1 MPRTHSKKGLSMS
14 RIQALNPDH
23 VPASIR
29 STLNAVQ
36 ASLGA
41 IPNLFRVT
49 ANSPAALD
57 ALVATNGALSK
68 GAISAPNREA
78 IALTVAEAN
87 ACEYCLSAHTALGTI
102 AGLSAAEIEDA
113 RQGRA
118 ADPKTNAML
127 AFARKLVIN
136 RGHPTDTDVEQL
148 RRAGVT
154 DGEILEIVAHVALN
168 IFTNYLNQTADTE
181 IDCPIVRAGL
191 PIAA

>member
-1 MPRTHSKKGLSMS
+1 MS
-14 RIQALNPDH
+14 RIQTIDPGQA
-23 VPASIR
+23 PASVR
-29 STLNAVQ
+29 SALNAVQ

-57 ALVATNGALSK
+57 ALVAAIGSLSK
-68 GAISAPNREA
+68 GTLSAPAREA

-87 ACEYCLSAHTALGTI
+87 GCDYCLSAHTVLGTG
-102 AGLSAAEIEDA
+102 AGLSQADIEEA

-118 ADPKTNAML
+118 TDPKVNAIL
-127 AFARKLVIN
+127 TFARSLVIT
-136 RGHPTDTDVEQL
+136 RGRVANSDVERL

-154 DGEILEIVAHVALN
+154 NGEAVEIVANVALN

-181 IDCPIVRAGL
+181 IDFPVVRVGL